1 VAVSAVAAILAV
13 LAVGQ
18 AVGAVPSRYA
28 LRQVSVADYPV
39 VHLVVRGAEAAK
51 PPAVFENGRMVNGL
65 DVQSLGES
73 KAIVLAIDRSKSM
86 RGAPLDRAAAAAK
99 QFLREKQQSDR
110 VAVVAFGST
119 ALTLSRLQQATIDAD
134 IALRTLATDKVEGT
148 ALADAIVVS
157 AGELG
162 SQGLSGRVIILLT
175 DGRDIRSLATFD
187 EAVRAARR
195 SNAVVYSIALGDA
208 DRASLARL
216 ARATGGAVYAS
227 PTPTQLES
235 VYRKVGAELKRTWR
249 ISYTTAAR
257 PGESITVRVGS
268 RVGPGQTVAI
278 PGESTA
284 DERTLLPG
292 WLVRGGWGVVL
303 LLLAVGTLVYHAVG
317 RAQTLPRAARVKRL
331 VRDHTDPRGRQA
343 QRTKRRRPTFAVLLT
358 ELDQR
363 LRGIRRFER
372 IERLVE
378 RAAVPVS
385 ASTVVVGSIVLAI
398 VLALVG
404 TLGLGLTSA
413 FAMFVIFA
421 LGLAVPFVVLEFVAN
436 RRIHQFEAQ
445 LPDVLSTIAGSLR
458 VGHGLKASLQGIA
471 DEGAP
476 PISTELRRVLAE
488 ARLGRPL
495 EESLIAMC
503 ERLGSD
509 DLLYVATAV
518 EVQSQ
523 VGGSLAGLFSTVAD
537 TVRQRQQH
545 RTKVRALTA
554 SGRAS
559 ASVLIAFPIALVLLM
574 LLINPDYMLP
584 FIQSGIGQLL
594 MAYSVASMAIGAF
607 ILSRIVN
614 VKG

>member
-1 VAVSAVAAILAV
+1 VLASAFAAGLAIV
-13 LAVGQ
+13 AVGQ
-18 AVGAVPSRYA
+18 ATGAVPSYG
-28 LRQVSVADYPV
+28 LRHVNVAGYPEIQ
-39 VHLVVRGAEAAK
+39 LVVRGPEGAT
-51 PPAVFENGRMVNGL
+51 PPAVLENGKRVPDV

-73 KAIVLAIDRSKSM
+73 KAVVLAIDRSKSM
-86 RGAPLDRAAAAAK
+86 HGRPLDRAAAAAQ
-99 QFLREKQQSDR
+99 QFLAEKRQADR
-110 VAVVAFGST
+110 VAVVTFGSQ
-119 ALTLSRLQQATIDAD
+119 AVLQSRLQQSKIDAD
-134 IALRTLATDKVEGT
+134 NALSALDWDKVEGT

-157 AGELG
+157 AGELE
-162 SQGLSGRVIILLT
+162 SQGLSGRIVILLT
-175 DGRDIRSLATFD
+175 DGRDVRSLASWS
-187 EAVRAARR
+187 EAVRAAKKA
-195 SNAVVYSIALGDA
+195 NVVVYAIALGDA
-208 DRASLARL
+208 NRAPLKQL

-227 PTPTQLES
+227 PSANALER
-235 VYRKVGAELKRTWR
+235 VYRSIGAELNRTWR
-249 ISYTTAAR
+249 MTYTTAAR
-257 PGESITVRVGS
+257 PGETITVRLVG
-268 RVGPGQTVAI
+268 VNGPGRAVVI
-278 PGESTA
+278 PGKLTA
-284 DERTLLPG
+284 PAQGPLPG
-292 WLVRGGWGVVL
+292 WLVRGGWGLAL
-303 LLLAVGTLVYHAVG
+303 LLLAVGALVFVAVG
-317 RAQTLPRAARVKRL
+317 RAQTLPRAAKVKKL
-331 VRDHTDPRGRQA
+331 VRAHTDPAGQQQQQRKRQ
-343 QRTKRRRPTFAVLLT
+343 RPTVAVLLNT
-358 ELDQR
+358 LDQR
-363 LRGIRRFER
+363 LQGFRRFER
-372 IERLVE
+372 IERLAE

-385 ASTVVVGSIVLAI
+385 AGTVVAGAVALAI
-398 VLALVG
+398 LLAIFGTVL
-404 TLGLGLTSA
+404 LGLTSA

-421 LGLAVPFVVLEFVAN
+421 LGLALPFVVLEVVAT
-436 RRIHQFEAQ
+436 RRVHAFEAQ

-476 PISTELRRVLAE
+476 PISTELRRVLSE

-523 VGGSLAGLFSTVAD
+523 VGGSLAGLFQTVAD

-559 ASVLIAFPIALVLLM
+559 AAVLIAFPIALVLLM

-584 FIQSGIGQLL
+584 FLRSGIGQLL